1 MKEFLAENKKIFE
14 NYLSTRLKE
23 LDGVAE
29 PIGSAV
35 KYALDGG
42 KRIRPILCI
51 LGAEF
56 MGKGFE
62 EIKNLALGV
71 ECIHN
76 YSLCHDD
83 CLVWIM
89 TI

>member
-35 KYALDGG
+35 KYAL
-42 KRIRPILCI
+42 
-51 LGAEF
+51 
-56 MGKGFE
+56 
-62 EIKNLALGV
+62 EIGRAHV
-71 ECIHN
+71 
-76 YSLCHDD
+76 
-83 CLVWIM
+83 
-89 TI
+89 